1 MMKHLIFLFLFLISC
16 SKFESQA
23 NQVIDYLPK
32 SKISEIKNY
41 IKGKNYN
48 QNVAVFINF
57 KVHSGKYRY
66 FVYDLKNNKIL
77 QKAIVAHGDGSVV
90 KNSEAL
96 QFSNIDGSHQSS
108 LGKYEINESY
118 TGKFGKAYRLD
129 GLDETN
135 SNARSRAI
143 VLHSYYCI
151 PDKESANSAC
161 LSFGC
166 PMLSKNAFNE
176 TAKYIDQS
184 EQPIILYAFY

>member
-1 MMKHLIFLFLFLISC
+1 MMKHFIFLFFFLISC

-23 NQVIDYLPK
+23 NTSIDYLPM
-32 SKISEIKNY
+32 SKILEVKNY
-41 IKGKNYN
+41 IKGKDYN
-48 QNVAVFINF
+48 QNLAVFINF
-57 KVHSGKYRY
+57 KIYSGKYRY

-90 KNSEAL
+90 KNSNAL
-96 QFSNIDGSHQSS
+96 QFSNLDGSHQSS
-108 LGKYEINESY
+108 LGKYEIKESY

-151 PDKESANSAC
+151 PDNESSNPAC

-166 PMLSKNAFNE
+166 PMLSKNAFDE
-176 TAKYIDQS
+176 TARYVDSSK
-184 EQPIILYAFY
+184 QPILLYAFY

>member
-1 MMKHLIFLFLFLISC
+1 MKHFIFLFFLLISC

-23 NQVIDYLPK
+23 NSTVDYLPK
-32 SKISEIKNY
+32 PKILEIKNY

-48 QNVAVFINF
+48 QDLAVFINF
-57 KVHSGKYRY
+57 KIHSGKYRY

-90 KNSEAL
+90 RNSENL
-96 QFSNIDGSHQSS
+96 QFSNADGSHQSS

-135 SNARSRAI
+135 SNARSRSI

-151 PDKESANSAC
+151 SDNESTSSAC

-166 PMLSKNAFNE
+166 PMLSKKAFNE

>member
-1 MMKHLIFLFLFLISC
+1 MMKHFIFLFLFFISC

-23 NQVIDYLPK
+23 NNVVDYLPK

-48 QNVAVFINF
+48 QDLAVFINF
-57 KVHSGKYRY
+57 KIHSGKYRY
-66 FVYDLKNNKIL
+66 FVYDLKNDKIV
-77 QKAIVAHGDGSVV
+77 QKAIVAHGEGSVV
-90 KNSEAL
+90 SNSNNL

-108 LGKYEINESY
+108 LGKYEIRESY
-118 TGKFGKAYRLD
+118 NGKFGKAYRLD

-135 SNARSRAI
+135 SNARPRSI
-143 VLHSYYCI
+143 VLHSYYCVS
-151 PDKESANSAC
+151 DKESINPAC

-166 PMLSKNAFNE
+166 PMLSKDAFNE

-184 EQPIILYAFY
+184 RRPIILYAFY